1 MIEYIKQKAKS
12 NRVPIIKDGGLLY
25 LEDLIKKNN
34 VKSILEL
41 GTAVGYS
48 AIAMASLSDDI
59 YIDTIEKN
67 EDMYHEALANIEA
80 EGLDERINVI
90 YMPIENYKTDKKY
103 DLIFVD
109 AAKAQYPKYLE
120 QFLGNLKNDGV
131 MFFDNMVFHGMI
143 YHPENI
149 KNRSTRALVRKIV
162 NFRKSVSND
171 NRFDIIFEDNVG
183 DGLLILRRRKAVES
197 KQEALL
203 GFVEAAR
210 SYLDKH
216 MDEEIQGLNFEDMSI
231 LHDELKGSQEYF
243 DSDNLE
249 KGHRAFED
257 YLKENINPNKRNV
270 LDELGE
276 IFDVEFFKDDEV
288 RNVSKDKKEYVDDL
302 ENIFLGIDEDNDI
315 FKAINESASI
325 NSDMPVMPSYNGVP
339 DGLDD
344 IYKDVIEH
352 EDMQLFD
359 DDIIEETDDKYEI
372 SDNSI
377 NIYEAVQETRPVVL
391 NPGIFNVLD
400 NDGKKNLVHE
410 KIEDGNV
417 IEPADSLLD
426 ILNNDMP
433 ITSIVYTEEEE
444 NEDVYEE
451 PSYHFFLNPCFDVK
465 EEKEEDE
472 FVTELPEKK
481 EEVMDEPVFEIEEK
495 PAVEDEINPF
505 ESYDYM
511 YHVIENPGLDVV
523 FKNDMATKPEKEVY
537 EQIQNLRTD
546 ENEEEIKRQ
555 FVKPEEDT
563 IEETVQDEPEDVV
576 EEAKSEI
583 LEDKKSSYVDTL
595 LSELDEELEKEINKR
610 KVSGHDDI
618 YHAIAELYPFLSMAF
633 IKSAYNL
640 KEEIVNSY
648 PDGLKLILLHRV
660 NFREVEYLRKFCE
673 IMLNHDYQINADEK
687 KMIVDTFKMHT
698 NEDGLILND
707 IFSVANQARLL
718 CGDYE
723 GYRVLTKEDF

>member
-59 YIDTIEKN
+59 YVDTLEKN

-90 YMPIENYKTDKKY
+90 YMPIENFHTDKKY

-120 QFLGNLKNDGV
+120 QFLNNLKNDGI

-143 YHPENI
+143 YHPEMI

-216 MDEEIQGLNFEDMSI
+216 MGEEIQGLNFEDMSI
-231 LHDELKGSQEYF
+231 LHDELKGTQESF
-243 DSDNLE
+243 NSDNLE

-288 RNVSKDKKEYVDDL
+288 RNVSEDKKEYEDDL
-302 ENIFLGIDEDNDI
+302 ENIFLGIDEDNEI

-325 NSDMPVMPSYNGVP
+325 NSDIPVMPSYNGVP

-352 EDMQLFD
+352 EDMQLFEE
-359 DDIIEETDDKYEI
+359 DIIEEETRESVTD
-372 SDNSI
+372 DNSI

-391 NPGIFNVLD
+391 NPGIFNVIE
-400 NDGKKNLVHE
+400 NDSKKALKEEE

-417 IEPADSLLD
+417 VEPAESLLD

-433 ITSIVYTEEEE
+433 ITSIVYTEEEK
-444 NEDVYEE
+444 EDVYEE

-465 EEKEEDE
+465 EESEEND

-481 EEVMDEPVFEIEEK
+481 EVVIEEPVFEIEEK
-495 PAVEDEINPF
+495 AAGDDYENPF
-505 ESYDYM
+505 DYDNYI
-511 YHVIENPGLDVV
+511 YHVIENPGLDVIFRDDV
-523 FKNDMATKPEKEVY
+523 ATKPEKEVY

-546 ENEEEIKRQ
+546 ENEKEIKRQ
-555 FVKPEEDT
+555 FEAVEEIKKEKEE
-563 IEETVQDEPEDVV
+563 IEEAVK
-576 EEAKSEI
+576 EEAKP
-583 LEDKKSSYVDTL
+583 SYVDTL
-595 LSELDEELEKEINKR
+595 LSDLDEELEKEISRRRVN
-610 KVSGHDDI
+610 SHDDI

-640 KEEIVNSY
+640 KEEIANSY

-673 IMLNHDYQINADEK
+673 IMLSHDYQINADEK

>member
-48 AIAMASLSDDI
+48 AIAMAGLSEDI

-67 EDMYHEALANIEA
+67 EDMYHEAIANIEA

-90 YMPIENYKTDKKY
+90 FMPIENFKTDKKY

-120 QFLGNLKNDGV
+120 QFLGNLEKDGI

-143 YHPENI
+143 YHPETI
-149 KNRSTRALVRKIV
+149 KNRSTRALVRKIL
-162 NFRKSVSND
+162 NFRKNVAND

-203 GFVEAAR
+203 GFVEAAK
-210 SYLDKH
+210 SYLDRH
-216 MDEEIQGLNFEDMSI
+216 MDERIQGLNFEDMSI
-231 LHDELKGSQEYF
+231 LHDELKATQDVF
-243 DSDNLE
+243 NSDNLE

-257 YLKENINPNKRNV
+257 YLKENVNPNKRNV

-276 IFDVEFFKDDEV
+276 IFDVEFFREDDV
-288 RNVSKDKKEYVDDL
+288 RNVTEDKKEYADDL
-302 ENIFLGIDEDNDI
+302 ENIFLGIDENNEI
-315 FKAINESASI
+315 FRAINESALVK
-325 NSDMPVMPSYNGVP
+325 SDIPVMPSYNGVP

-352 EDMQLFD
+352 EDMQPGD
-359 DDIIEETDDKYEI
+359 EIVEEAEYEEE
-372 SDNSI
+372 DNSI

-391 NPGIFNVLD
+391 NPGILNVID
-400 NDGKKNLVHE
+400 DEERKIE
-410 KIEDGNV
+410 EAKIEDGNSV
-417 IEPADSLLD
+417 EPAESLLD
-426 ILNNDMP
+426 ILNKDMP
-433 ITSIVYTEEEE
+433 ITSIVYTEDEEQE
-444 NEDVYEE
+444 PEYVE
-451 PSYHFFLNPCFDVK
+451 PSYHFFLNPCFDVE
-465 EEKEEDE
+465 EEKEED
-472 FVTELPEKK
+472 FVAEIPENK
-481 EEVMDEPVFEIEEK
+481 EETAEEPVFK
-495 PAVEDEINPF
+495 VEQKKESEDDDNPF
-505 ESYDYM
+505 VSYDYI

-523 FKNDMATKPEKEVY
+523 FRNDMATKPEKEVY

-555 FVKPEEDT
+555 FEVTEEIEEEEVQESESEEAAQETPEEAA
-563 IEETVQDEPEDVV
+563 P
-576 EEAKSEI
+576 
-583 LEDKKSSYVDTL
+583 SYVDTL
-595 LSELDEELEKEINKR
+595 LSDLDEELEKEIYKR
-610 KVSGHDDI
+610 KVSRHDDI
-618 YHAIAELYPFLSMAF
+618 YHAIAELYPFLSTAF

-640 KEEIVNSY
+640 KEEIANLY

-673 IMLNHDYQINADEK
+673 IMLSHDYQINADEK
-687 KMIVDTFKMHT
+687 KMIVDTFKMHI